1 MNKKIPE
8 FRNIIKIA
16 LFPSSF
22 LVLVPGG
29 EDRQNRRQAG
39 MNIGTAFIERSN
51 DSQWREL
58 RNRRLALRQSRV
70 SLEFV
75 PRKGRG
81 RRAKKSRERVS
92 ACLLPPS
99 YETRVSHYPIAWD
112 LSFSRDHFPD
122 SRQYAVFEFPSPS
135 FEIDVSICQNRRSN
149 VIDVR

>member
-1 MNKKIPE
+1 MKKILE
-8 FRNIIKIA
+8 HGKNRLESI
-16 LFPSSF
+16 LFSRSS
-22 LVLVPGG
+22 LRA
-29 EDRQNRRQAG
+29 DSADDNRAWTS
-39 MNIGTAFIERSN
+39 GTAFIERSN

-99 YETRVSHYPIAWD
+99 YETRVSHYPIAWAPR
-112 LSFSRDHFPD
+112 LFPLCFPYLPFKISFSISHCFLIERIEDQMSSTLDFF
-122 SRQYAVFEFPSPS
+122 V
-135 FEIDVSICQNRRSN
+135 
-149 VIDVR
+149 VR